1 MEADG
6 RKLKSGNGPDKRES
20 PVERLRERSRGER
33 KETNSRAKYQR
44 PEGRHE
50 KSGRRE
56 GGRCRKRKRRA
67 GNGKTAARLNR
78 EGRERKKQRAE

>member
-20 PVERLRERSRGER
+20 PEERLWERIREER

-50 KSGRRE
+50 KSGWRE
-56 GGRCRKRKRRA
+56 GGRGRKRKR
-67 GNGKTAARLNR
+67 KI
-78 EGRERKKQRAE
+78 AENK